1 MAERAKPTRGA
12 LATRSP
18 WLPAEWDPADISAIQ
33 ALQKGEAS
41 PDQQRRA
48 LDWII
53 ISAAGTYEAS
63 YRPGG
68 QEGERDTC
76 FAEGRRFVG
85 NQIVKA
91 LKISLYA
98 LRTKQN
104 A

>member
-1 MAERAKPTRGA
+1 MKPTRSSVA
-12 LATRSP
+12 ARSP
-18 WLPAEWDPADISAIQ
+18 WLPVEWADADVAAIQ
-33 ALQKGEAS
+33 ALGRGEAN
-41 PDQQRRA
+41 PDQQKRA

-53 ISAAGTYEAS
+53 QKAAGTYDIS
-63 YRPGG
+63 FRPGG
-68 QEGERDTC
+68 ADGERETC

-98 LRTKQN
+98 LGHKDN